1 MVRRVFLYWFLLA
14 GLLVGQ
20 KTFEKWEVPEVGAEN
35 LSEWQEFIFPKGKEL
50 AWRKVRWHRE
60 LEFAAEEA
68 KELGRPVL
76 LWTMNGHPSGE
87 T

>member
-1 MVRRVFLYWFLLA
+1 MFVC
-14 GLLVGQ
+14 LLVLLVFSKG
-20 KTFEKWEVPEVGAEN
+20 EPAVERWEVPEIGAEN
-35 LSEWQEFIFPKGKEL
+35 LAEWQTFIFPKGKEQD
-50 AWRKVRWHRE
+50 WRKVRWHRE

>member
-1 MVRRVFLYWFLLA
+1 MVGHVAFWCLC
-14 GLLVGQ
+14 LVGLVFG
-20 KTFEKWEVPEVGAEN
+20 KESGEKWEVPEVGAEN
-35 LSEWQEFIFPKGKEL
+35 LGEWQEFIFPKGKEL

-68 KELGRPVL
+68 RELGRPVL